1 MTPAVTARARL
12 ELIAAGGF
20 DDLLPTDPSAFR
32 ESERLTLAAPGVI
45 AARVVFAAR
54 RRHFLPGSDPVLVDL
69 PASETSAI
77 AISATRIAA
86 GAMRGM
92 HEEITV
98 EVHWVPECTTD
109 DQSVDHW
116 SIDFDHDGLV
126 HRTMVGGDGPPPPLI
141 HGRIPAHDAGRRI
154 ALRVVDRTGMVM
166 MAETSLA
173 ARDW

>member
-77 AISATRIAA
+77 AISATRIAV
-86 GAMRGM
+86 GAMREM
-92 HEEITV
+92 HEKMAQAKT
-98 EVHWVPECTTD
+98 PEER
-109 DQSVDHW
+109 QALMADH
-116 SIDFDHDGLV
+116 
-126 HRTMVGGDGPPPPLI
+126 MNAMQGGMQMMK
-141 HGRIPAHDAGRRI
+141 
-154 ALRVVDRTGMVM
+154 GMGGM
-166 MAETSLA
+166 
-173 ARDW
+173 R